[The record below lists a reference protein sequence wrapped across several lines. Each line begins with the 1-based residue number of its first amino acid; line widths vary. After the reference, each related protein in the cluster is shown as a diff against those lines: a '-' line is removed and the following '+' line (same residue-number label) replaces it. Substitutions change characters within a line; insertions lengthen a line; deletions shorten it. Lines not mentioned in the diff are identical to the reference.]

1 MKNLFKRFYDLIIK
15 LVSVKGL
22 FAISAFITFARQPD
36 EYSFYAA
43 IIFCSLLVVGR
54 EYGKLLEVLKLIKG
68 K

>member
-1 MKNLFKRFYDLIIK
+1 MRNLLKRFYDLIIK

-22 FAISAFITFARQPD
+22 FAIAAFITFARQPD

>member
-1 MKNLFKRFYDLIIK
+1 MKNLLKRFYDLIIK

-22 FAISAFITFARQPD
+22 FAIAAFITFARQPD

>member
-22 FAISAFITFARQPD
+22 FAIAAFITFARQPD
-36 EYSFYAA
+36 EYTFYTA
-43 IIFCSLLVVGR
+43 IIFCSLLIVGR

>member
-1 MKNLFKRFYDLIIK
+1 MKNILQRFYDLIVK

-22 FAISAFITFARQPD
+22 FAIASFITFAIQPD

-43 IIFCSLLVVGR
+43 IVFCSLLIIGR
-54 EYGKLLEVLKLIKG
+54 EYGKLLEVLKVIKG

>member
-22 FAISAFITFARQPD
+22 FAIAAFITFARQPD

>member
-1 MKNLFKRFYDLIIK
+1 MRNLFKRFYDLIIK

-22 FAISAFITFARQPD
+22 FAIAAFITFARQPD